1 MKFKGMEDNA
11 KKRFEELRKS
21 IEKYLDL
28 YMDVFYP
35 EKIYE
40 SMRYSVL
47 AGGKRL
53 RPVMALEVASLFGVS
68 LECAM
73 PSACAIEMLHSQSLI
88 HDDLPAMDND
98 DFRRGKP
105 SNHKTYGEATAI
117 LAGDAL
123 LSYAPK
129 LIIDKTPSEINSD
142 ILLKVLREFFIA
154 AGVDGI
160 ISGQIVDLDSEKKK
174 ISKETLEYLYEYK
187 TAKLF
192 ELAVR
197 TGALLGN
204 ASPRELNALTEFAK
218 TYGYAFQIYDDIL
231 DVTSTLDELGKTPGK
246 DAVEGKSTYVSM
258 FGLEEAEKQTLFLCN
273 KAYDILNSNGINSPV
288 LNGIISDILNGTRK
302 IKGI

>member
-1 MKFKGMEDNA
+1 MEEIAKNKFENYRLMV
-11 KKRFEELRKS
+11 EEHLDKY
-21 IEKYLDL
+21 IEVL
-28 YMDVFYP
+28 YP

-53 RPVMALEVASLFGVS
+53 RPVMALEVASLFGVEPQIA
-68 LECAM
+68 L
-73 PSACAIEMLHSQSLI
+73 PSACAIEMLHCQSLI

-105 SNHKTYGEATAI
+105 SNHKAFDEATAI

-129 LIIDKTPSEINSD
+129 LIIDKTPSSIPAETV
-142 ILLKVLREFFIA
+142 LKVLREFFIA

-174 ISKETLEYLYEYK
+174 ITKETLEYLYEYK

-192 ELAVR
+192 QLAVR
-197 TGALLGN
+197 TGAILGN
-204 ASPRELNALTEFAK
+204 ADEEKLNALTEFAK
-218 TYGYAFQIYDDIL
+218 YYGYAFQIYDDIL

-246 DAVEGKSTYVSM
+246 DASVEKSTYVAM
-258 FGLEEAEKQTLFLCN
+258 FGLEEAKKQTLFLCS
-273 KAYDILNSNGINSPV
+273 KACDILKANNINSPI
-288 LNGIISDILNGTRK
+288 LEGIISKIL
-302 IKGI
+302 KGIEKCS